1 MTIIMKVL
9 NKISGI
15 CLATLAA
22 LLVFSCQQDELVKP
36 SALKAVSS
44 VTIPAQSSEGT
55 ALTIYSD
62 DDWMV
67 DTRQEW
73 LQVTPVNGT
82 GTMDITIIAEDN
94 VLDGIVQRPRKGE
107 IEIANKRG
115 YSVKCI
121 VYQGG
126 DNYLGAAEKSIAE
139 VKAMEDGSIVKLPEV
154 QVVAATAEGFVASD
168 SKSSMYIVSKTIPAI
183 GSKVFIAGE
192 KTTLYSLASLTA
204 GEIQVLAEGEASHP
218 DPVDLTANLDP
229 GNAKDVVYVS
239 TLAGILGNKLYYE
252 STLPV
257 SVSVLQPGKDIDIE
271 NVNMHNIAIE
281 AYYVGIE
288 DGDVKLALVNVE
300 DKGINEQLDAYFYDD
315 FSWMKSFID
324 ESGVKV
330 GDSIKENNSGADA
343 PNLRSTAALANL
355 LEELTKKRGYEDLN
369 PSSKVIYPQTYYWK
383 FGKTST
389 ATTNNNNGLI
399 LPPVEFKGDELVNAI
414 IEFDWAAHM
423 TGSGNIDNVQIV
435 VEVPE
440 GAGVFENG
448 TNVSDPFFTTQEKG
462 QLAWQHASALLKG
475 ASKKSRITIRPY
487 QYASVTPD
495 QQRWHLDNIKV
506 KDSGIPYSDPVY
518 ANISLSE
525 EVLTFE
531 GTPSAPASF
540 TIKSDYD
547 WTLSK
552 SLDSDWFDIDVL
564 QGSASEEVTVTV
576 TCQASTS
583 VNLRHGVITLA
594 SADTR
599 KNIHIV
605 QSAAGG
611 QLDPLIS
618 VTSDKNTSALLGEG
632 DEFTVTVQSNIDY
645 LVETSAEWITEV
657 AVPSTKALV
666 EKSYRSF
673 TLAPNISGATRSGYV
688 RFYSESKGIEA
699 FVMVKQD
706 NFEPRV
712 DITASN
718 IYLGVPGI
726 ASTIT
731 FAVDA
736 NVGFTISS
744 DADWITFPASEAQ
757 AGVYEVPV
765 SFAANEGEARTATVT
780 IANESYSYNKTLTIN
795 QFGAGIL
802 FSDDF
807 SWLKPVVD
815 KAKET
820 DSGDYDTVGN
830 HNLSAKAPNIY
841 STKELNDL
849 FVPLRDAI
857 GYYIPGKAD
866 GANNVVYL
874 QEYYLKMGKTSKE
887 SQTSLT
893 LPAIYSEGK
902 DYTVSFDWARMEQ
915 GSGAI
920 DNYTL
925 TLVISGEGTFE
936 NGTKYSDELSTPQQK
951 GEMFWTKV
959 SADVKG
965 ANKDTRITMVATSN
979 LDKTTGK
986 IDYTKSGGKRMFID
1000 NIVVKAK

>member
-1 MTIIMKVL
+1 MKVL